1 MEARYADYL
10 ALLEELRSDLDQ
22 LTVLAKVK
30 NTAVLKDDLLAL
42 DEVLKQEQALS
53 LALRGLDQRRLR
65 LLKEL
70 GLEKVPLSQLCD
82 RYPEALKGQ
91 AKQSAER
98 LRASY
103 DVYRRAAEVA
113 KGTLERGLHE
123 LDKIVE
129 GLGGPAAPPPP
140 PAPLRSSPP
149 DAGREPPP
157 NMKTDFR
164 A

>member
-22 LTVLAKVK
+22 LTVLAKAK

-53 LALRGLDQRRLR
+53 LSLRGLGQ
-65 LLKEL
+65 
-70 GLEKVPLSQLCD
+70 
-82 RYPEALKGQ
+82 GQ
-91 AKQSAER
+91 AKESAER